1 LRSRVIFV
9 YHNRF
14 LRGVGR
20 SQVGWR
26 PLFILD
32 KGKMS
37 KLTTTERIEE
47 IAERVATENNLE
59 LVHAEVLGAQKSPTV
74 RIFIDK
80 EGGVTHEDCSLVS
93 REVGAILDAEDFISS
108 AYLLEV
114 SSPGLERK
122 LYSLKDFERFAGNLA
137 KVKTYKPINGQRNF
151 SGRIKTV
158 EAEEIIFDDKTSG
171 EVRFP
176 FDAVAK
182 ANLEIDIEEEFRRS
196 EKRKTENGE

>member
-1 LRSRVIFV
+1 
-9 YHNRF
+9 
-14 LRGVGR
+14 
-20 SQVGWR
+20 
-26 PLFILD
+26 
-32 KGKMS
+32 MS
-37 KLTTTERIEE
+37 KATNTEKIEA
-47 IAERVATENNLE
+47 IAARVATENNLE
-59 LVHAEVLGAQKSPTV
+59 LVHVDVLGAQKSPTV

-93 REVGAILDAEDFISS
+93 RQVGMVLDAEDFISS

-114 SSPGLERK
+114 SSPGLERQ
-122 LYSLKDFERFAGNLA
+122 LYSLKDFEKFAGHLA

-151 SGRIKTV
+151 RGRIKTV
-158 EAEEIIFDDKTSG
+158 EAEEIVFDDKTRG